1 MKTYKVTLTNTA
13 VRDLDELYG
22 YVAQT
27 LQEPGL
33 AIKLIDTLEERIL
46 SLGQLPYRCP
56 ERAVGIYAG
65 KGYRQLLVK
74 NFTVIYRINEQDK
87 QVVIITVKY
96 SKSQF

>member
-22 YVAQT
+22 YVTQT
-27 LQEPGL
+27 LREPGV

-46 SLGQLPYRCP
+46 SLGQLPYRCL
-56 ERAVGIYAG
+56 ERTVGIYAG